1 MQLQHW
7 QPRSDWG
14 RKIYDEG
21 KEAGELVAR
30 ATAVITLLEL
40 RGLAVSTG
48 LRERVMAC
56 NDRVLL
62 DCWFHR
68 AAVGRSLEETFA

>member
-21 KEAGELVAR
+21 KEAGELVGR
-30 ATAVITLLEL
+30 AADVIALLEF
-40 RGLAVSTG
+40 RGHAVSAG

-56 NDRVLL
+56 ADLGQLER
-62 DCWFHR
+62 WFHR